1 MNLIYFLLPAVAYSF
16 FNNPIHLYSKNIK
29 GINDIKIIEPV
40 HIENKKDIPAFV
52 FFSGLSGRIPN
63 EIYNNF
69 LNYISSSGV
78 SCFLFNED
86 IDKSKKII
94 DYIENHYSNVTIG
107 GHSSGGSKAI
117 KLCSEY
123 NNLNNLIL
131 FDPVDD
137 RILNDN
143 KLDYIYNNFFDT
155 NKNRIEMNNIKNY
168 LLVKAEN
175 SYKWS
180 LFPPKMPFI
189 PLFDINENIINMNDN
204 TYVIDDIIEETIN
217 ENGDIVKITKTI
229 SKKINT
235 NKKVIDIRNYGHT
248 DLLDEYWSR
257 NMRKI
262 IKDSSKDKSF
272 EEINEYHKFNAYLI
286 NQICYNNLDNMKS
299 NLKNEKE
306 LKNIKFNIYDI

>member
-29 GINDIKIIEPV
+29 GVNDVKIIEPV

-94 DYIENHYSNVTIG
+94 DYIVNHYSNVTIG

-137 RILNDN
+137 RIFNND
-143 KLDYIYNNFFDT
+143 KLDYMYNNFFDK
-155 NKNRIEMNNIKNY
+155 NKNKLEMNNIKNY

-180 LFPPKMPFI
+180 VFPPKMPFI
-189 PLFDINENIINMNDN
+189 PIFDINENTINMNDN
-204 TYVIDDIIEETIN
+204 TYVIDDIIEETVS
-217 ENGDIVKITKTI
+217 ENGDIIKVTKTI
-229 SKKINT
+229 SKKN
-235 NKKVIDIRNYGHT
+235 RC
-248 DLLDEYWSR
+248 
-257 NMRKI
+257 M
-262 IKDSSKDKSF
+262 
-272 EEINEYHKFNAYLI
+272 
-286 NQICYNNLDNMKS
+286 
-299 NLKNEKE
+299 
-306 LKNIKFNIYDI
+306 